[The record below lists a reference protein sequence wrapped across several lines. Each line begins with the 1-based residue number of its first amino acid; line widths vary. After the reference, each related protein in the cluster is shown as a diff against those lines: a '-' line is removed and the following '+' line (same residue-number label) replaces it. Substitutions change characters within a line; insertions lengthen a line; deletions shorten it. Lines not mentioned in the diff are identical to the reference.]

1 MVVVKSCA
9 YQKRTGKG
17 KWTLKKST
25 AKRILR
31 EYPEFES
38 WLKQKP
44 TRVAK
49 VLSNPGEMG
58 KYLEQWE
65 KEKKKKQRISVAS
78 LVNLENIT
86 EKTRKVNEKLTS
98 LQSIL
103 DVISDNKK
111 I

>member
-1 MVVVKSCA
+1 M
-9 YQKRTGKG
+9 
-17 KWTLKKST
+17 KKST

-31 EYPEFES
+31 DYPEFEA

-44 TRVAK
+44 TRVAR
-49 VLSNPGEMG
+49 VLSNPATMD

-65 KEKKKKQRISVAS
+65 KEKKRQQRTSLAS
-78 LVNLENIT
+78 LVNLQSIS

>member
-1 MVVVKSCA
+1 M
-9 YQKRTGKG
+9 
-17 KWTLKKST
+17 KKST

-31 EYPEFES
+31 DYPEFES

-49 VLSNPGEMG
+49 VLSNPAQMD

-65 KEKKKKQRISVAS
+65 KEKRKQHTSFAS
-78 LVNLENIT
+78 FVNLENIS